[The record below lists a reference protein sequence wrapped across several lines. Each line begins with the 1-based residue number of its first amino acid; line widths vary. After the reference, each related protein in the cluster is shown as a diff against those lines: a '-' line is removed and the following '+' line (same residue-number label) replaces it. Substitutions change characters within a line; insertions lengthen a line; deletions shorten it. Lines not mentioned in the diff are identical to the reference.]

1 MNITRYTTELVK
13 TTLGCSLLL
22 VNLLSPLATKAQFS
36 LAAQNQLDMKTIS
49 GLNPSGIKTG
59 DMDNDGKMDLV
70 LCFEDNNTVQIFL
83 NSSLADTK
91 NETRFSSYFTFN
103 FSGGNAGEFI
113 IGDLNR
119 DGLPE
124 IILSNTTDAS
134 LIVLQN
140 NSTVGKL
147 SFAAAQFFDTP
158 DKTGALSICD
168 LDADGFADVIAACGD
183 NVIVYRNSCSA
194 KAGAIEFESLISSPV
209 FGIIHDLKCADID
222 GDGSADIISG
232 TQNGISVIRNQ
243 TINGSKTLAF
253 AKAATQNTDRSV
265 LTLDIGDIDN
275 DFKPDIVTSNWPNGD
290 ISILPN
296 QSQNGNIGFGQTIF
310 IEAGSPQGIALGD
323 FDQDGKFDMATSSSG
338 SGMQVT
344 KIFRNISTSEGDFTF
359 AEAQNFGAFSKE
371 LIVNDFNRDGS
382 EDIVGF
388 NADRNSITQ
397 LLHSNVKISEVQPAL
412 NVYCGEDG
420 KIWMDWDVAVQ
431 NKGYSYEIEK
441 TVDGNIFNSI
451 TTLSDGEEVGDRL
464 NFTYSDTNESANISY
479 YRLKIINPNG
489 NLSYSDLKSTQPC
502 FDVITGFVC
511 SYPNPVDRVM
521 NFSFSITGAMEMH
534 YAIMDMNMNTQ
545 LEKTENVT
553 PGTRT
558 YSLDIMQLQ
567 KGSYIFVVKF
577 GNLPPKVCRFEKL

>member
-1 MNITRYTTELVK
+1 MNITRYTTELFK

-22 VNLLSPLATKAQFS
+22 VTLLSPLNTKAQFS
-36 LAAQNQLDMKTIS
+36 LLSRNEVEMKTIT

-59 DMDNDGKMDLV
+59 DMDNDGKMDLI

-83 NSSLADTK
+83 NTSVADPK
-91 NETRFSSYFTFN
+91 PDIRFSNPFQFI

-113 IGDLNR
+113 VGDLNR

-124 IILSNTTDAS
+124 ILISNTSNAAF
-134 LIVLQN
+134 IVLQN
-140 NSTVGKL
+140 NSTAGKL
-147 SFAAAQFFDTP
+147 SFATAQFVDSP

-168 LDADGFADVIAACGD
+168 LDADGFADVIAACRD
-183 NVIVYRNSCSA
+183 QVIIYRNTCSA
-194 KAGAIEFESLISSPV
+194 KAGAIEFESSISLSV

-222 GDGSADIISG
+222 GDGSADIIAG

-243 TINGSKTLAF
+243 TTYGAHTLSF
-253 AKAATQNTDRSV
+253 AKATTQNTDRSV

-296 QSQNGNIGFGQTIF
+296 QSQNGNIVFSQAIF
-310 IEAGSPQGIALGD
+310 MEAGSPQGIVLGD
-323 FDQDGKFDMATSSSG
+323 FDQDGKFDIASSSG
-338 SGMQVT
+338 SGMQIT
-344 KIFRNISTSEGDFTF
+344 QIFRNISAGEGDFSF
-359 AEAQNFGAFSKE
+359 AEAQNFDAFSKE
-371 LIVNDFNRDGS
+371 MIVNDFDRDGG
-382 EDIVGF
+382 EDIIGF
-388 NADRNSITQ
+388 NTDRNSITL
-397 LLHSNVKISEVQPAL
+397 LLHSKVNISDVQPEL

-420 KIWMDWDVAVQ
+420 NILMDWEVSVQ
-431 NKGYSYEIEK
+431 NKGYVYEIEK
-441 TVDGNIFNSI
+441 TFEGKNFNSI
-451 TTLSDGEEVGDRL
+451 TTLTDGEEIAGRL
-464 NFTYSDTNESANISY
+464 NFSYSDTNASANISY
-479 YRLKIINPNG
+479 YRLKILNPNG

-502 FDVITGFVC
+502 FDVLTGFVC

-521 NFSFSITGAMEMH
+521 NFSFSITGTMVMH

-577 GNLPPKVCRFEKL
+577 GNLPPRVCRFEKL